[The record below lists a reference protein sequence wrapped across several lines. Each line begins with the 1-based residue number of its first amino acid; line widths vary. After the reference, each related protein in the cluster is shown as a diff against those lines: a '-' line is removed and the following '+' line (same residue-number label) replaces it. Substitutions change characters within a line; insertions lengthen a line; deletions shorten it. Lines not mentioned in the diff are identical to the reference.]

1 MKNIKVLK
9 DFKESKLITK
19 GLSQDTKYRIETCD
33 GRQLLLRLADVSE
46 FDQKKKEYERMEI
59 MDQAAVRQTVH

>member
-46 FDQKKKEYERMEI
+46 FD
-59 MDQAAVRQTVH
+59 